1 VTIDWP
7 SLLVISTDE
16 IVRTQMIPDDAGAG
30 VLWSVNPQE
39 VLELSAVEVMAWEGH
54 RDKPDGPRFE
64 WAGFNLLCNAAPTSF
79 VLDGERFLS
88 LDSFHEALKF
98 PEDTPGR
105 ADCALAPSVEARR
118 LARRR
123 RQATFTYRGQV
134 IRVHSADHEG
144 LLAAAISA
152 KVAQNPAVQDA
163 LRETKMAK
171 LIFPL
176 SFSNQPGALARATPL
191 SLMIE
196 RWKSRMS
203 ASDVRITKT

>member
-1 VTIDWP
+1 
-7 SLLVISTDE
+7 
-16 IVRTQMIPDDAGAG
+16 MIPDDTGAG

-39 VLELSAVEVMAWEGH
+39 VFELSALEVMAWEGH

-88 LDSFHEALKF
+88 VDSFHEALKF
-98 PEDTPGR
+98 PEDTRGR

-134 IRVHSADHEG
+134 IRVHSADHQG

-163 LRETKMAK
+163 LRETKMER

-176 SFSNQPGALARATPL
+176 GFSNQPGALARATPL

-196 RWKSRMS
+196 RWKSRLS
-203 ASDVRITKT
+203 ALDVRVTKT